1 MIFLTDFL
9 SIINMIL
16 TLLGIMTQKVIGI
29 ALASLA
35 VFSLAFIVCAAGTA
49 DGDGDEPVSPIDYL
63 RGYVFEIPPQQ
74 DRIPIAGLTITTWF
88 SVGETYEKY
97 ETTVTDENGLFRVK
111 YDPSVKYMSFDL
123 DEYTVKG
130 WCSELLKT
138 GDSNMYE
145 ISLKSESETGG
156 VHDLF
161 DNSGYTAIVSRTIG
175 TIFGT
180 VATERGNGIVPIQGA
195 DVTITSSSTI
205 LTTTTDE
212 TGYYSFNCPSGTVYE
227 INISAPGFESI
238 SLKDIEPSQDAYN
251 YRLTEKD
258 HILIFGLDL
267 THTLE
272 LFGLLILVLIA
283 IITIYFVKR
292 PSTADSIA
300 VINDLP
306 VVKIEEDDDESR
318 PDQ

>member
-1 MIFLTDFL
+1 MD
-9 SIINMIL
+9 
-16 TLLGIMTQKVIGI
+16 QKVLGL

-49 DGDGDEPVSPIDYL
+49 DAEGEDPEPEPTIEYL
-63 RGYVFEIPPQQ
+63 RGYVFDIPPQQ
-74 DRIPIAGLTITTWF
+74 DRTPIEGLTVTTWIF
-88 SVGETYEKY
+88 VEGGYKRNASA
-97 ETTVTDENGLFRVK
+97 VTDDKGEFTLK
-111 YDPSVKYMSFDL
+111 YDSDAKYISFEL

-130 WCSELLKT
+130 WCHELYKT
-138 GDSNMYE
+138 GDPSMYE
-145 ISLKSESETGG
+145 IKLDPQGEVKETY
-156 VHDLF
+156 DLF
-161 DNSGYTAIVSRTIG
+161 DDGGYTAIVSRTIG

-180 VATERGNGIVPIQGA
+180 VATEKGNGIVPLSGA
-195 DVTITSSSTI
+195 DVTIKSSSTI
-205 LTTTTDE
+205 LSTTTDDS
-212 TGYYSFNCPSGTVYE
+212 GYFFFSCPSGTTYE
-227 INISAPGFESI
+227 LSISASGFDG
-238 SLKDIEPSQDAYN
+238 LTVDNIEPSQSAYD

-258 HILIFGLDL
+258 HVIIFGLDL

-306 VVKIEEDDDESR
+306 VVKIEEEEEESR
-318 PDQ
+318 SDE

>member
-1 MIFLTDFL
+1 
-9 SIINMIL
+9 MIL
-16 TLLGIMTQKVIGI
+16 ALLGFMDQKVLGLV
-29 ALASLA
+29 LASLA
-35 VFSLAFIVCAAGTA
+35 VFSLAFIACAADTVMA
-49 DGDGDEPVSPIDYL
+49 EENDGDDPGSPIDYL

-74 DRIPIAGLTITTWF
+74 DRAPIQGLAVTTWF
-88 SVGETYEKY
+88 AVGEGYEKY
-97 ETTVTDENGLFRVK
+97 ETTVTDDNGLFRVK

-130 WCSELLKT
+130 WCSELVKT

-145 ISLKSESETGG
+145 ISLKSESESGG

-180 VATERGNGIVPIQGA
+180 VATEKGNGIVPLSGA

-205 LTTTTDE
+205 LTTTTDD
-212 TGYYSFNCPSGTVYE
+212 TGYFFFSCPSGTTYE
-227 INISAPGFESI
+227 LSISASGFDG
-238 SLKDIEPSQDAYN
+238 LTVDNIEPSQSAYN

-258 HILIFGLDL
+258 HIIIFGLDL

-306 VVKIEEDDDESR
+306 VVKIEEEDDESK